1 MCLRPEW
8 GTITSIPSELRNYI
22 GALLGV
28 SYQRLLTSRCTD
40 FPMVLCPNPIIPW
53 EPSAVLSRGRELP
66 KAQVNRLGYEKMCN
80 SIADDIHP
88 DSQDPRVN
96 HLRTALF
103 TGKCFW
109 FKVQR
114 PVIFGRKESGSNTE
128 NTQNDEGGVQT
139 VILVYKHSS
148 KQTLTN
154 TCNIY
159 QPLPRCISPASP
171 PLYLG
176 RESVE
181 WRQCPQNLF
190 RIMEQ
195 GWGQNFNSQGPIWH
209 SLVWKVCWPLHQ
221 KGRKIQA
228 LQALTQSFHP
238 RDCFHFSSFLSL
250 YTIMGL
256 KVWL

>member
-96 HLRTALF
+96 QLRTALF

-176 RESVE
+176 RESVGGGSVPKTSSALWNRDGGRILIPKVPSDILWYGRFAGPFTRRE
-181 WRQCPQNLF
+181 GKYRLCRLWPNLF
-190 RIMEQ
+190 IQETV
-195 GWGQNFNSQGPIWH
+195 FTFPH
-209 SLVWKVCWPLHQ
+209 SSVY
-221 KGRKIQA
+221 I
-228 LQALTQSFHP
+228 
-238 RDCFHFSSFLSL
+238 LS
-250 YTIMGL
+250 
-256 KVWL
+256 WA